1 MNLTAFIAGL
11 VDASARRRN
20 LVLALW
26 AAVAIVSLALLPRLR
41 LDALPD
47 LAEPQVVVATEWP
60 GKSAR
65 AVEEQVTYPVVSR
78 LQGLPGVRT
87 VRGQSMTGMS
97 FVYAIFR
104 DGVDRGAARG
114 RVLEQLS
121 ALHATLPPGVT
132 AGLGPD
138 ASGVGWIFQYA
149 LRPRSAAPDH
159 PPATL
164 DDLRA
169 YQDTVLRHALGA
181 VPGVAE
187 IATVGGHQRQFEIAP
202 DPERLRARQV
212 TLGEL
217 ARALRTASS
226 DIEAGPLELGGRDLQ
241 VTLRAPG
248 ASVAA
253 LEAISVR
260 TGDNPVRVRDVA
272 TVSLTGAPRRGV
284 ADLDGAGDVVGGIV
298 IMRDG
303 QNAPAVLQGVKQALR
318 DATATL
324 PAGAEIVT
332 TYDRSGLIDRAV
344 ATLGRALLEETA
356 AVVLLILA
364 FLLHLRSAALPALSL
379 PLAVLVTLGVL
390 SATGVPAT
398 IMSLGGI
405 AIALGATVDAEIVML
420 EACHR
425 RLEPR
430 RGEDRPRDAAQVRAA
445 LTEAGRSVTP
455 AIVCSLLIIAV
466 AFLPVFVLDGQ
477 AGRLFAPLA
486 QAKTTVMIVSALM
499 SVTLAPALRDLAM
512 RGRIRPET
520 RNPLTRLLVAAYRP
534 FVFVALRNPRWTL
547 AMGALALLS
556 AVPVAATLGEEFM
569 PDLDEGDL
577 LYMPTT
583 TLPVG
588 PDEAQQQLQ
597 ALDRALRAVPE
608 VATVF
613 GKAGRASTATDPAP
627 LTMIETTVQL
637 KPRALWRHR
646 SQPRWY
652 SGWAPAPLRAL
663 LRHLWTEDQPLTRTD
678 VVAALDAA
686 AAGPSWTGA
695 WTMPIRTRIDM
706 QSTGVRT
713 AAGLKI
719 YGRDL
724 QAIDRTGQ
732 ALAQRLR
739 TLPGTR
745 SAVYEPIVNGR
756 ALDIVPDLDA
766 LARNGVELADVQS
779 AVAAAGGGLM
789 VGQLTQ
795 DRTRPTVVLRL
806 PAAQRASL
814 TVLGALLIPAARRA
828 TAAVPPRD
836 PRPAPATGDAADTVH
851 EGNGA
856 PPSSPLRAG
865 VAAPTARTAFVHLR
879 EVAALR
885 EIAAPAM
892 VRDEDGRLCGY
903 VYVDVD
909 SAARDLAGYVEDG
922 VAALARW
929 QTTGAL
935 TLPSDT
941 TVRWT
946 GSYEAL
952 AATRARLII
961 VIPLVLLAIALL
973 LYALFRSVV
982 ETLIVLL
989 SIPFALI
996 GSLWA
1001 LAVLDYHLSAPVW
1014 IGLIAVVGLA
1024 AQTGVVMI
1032 IYMDQAFERRR
1043 AAGLIRDAGDV
1054 VAAVLEGTVQRVRPK
1069 LMTVAAMIF
1078 GLLPLLWATS
1088 SGADV
1093 IKRIAAPMVGGLVS
1107 SAFLTLELIPV
1118 VYTFWRQRQLRARP

>member
-1 MNLTAFIAGL
+1 
-11 VDASARRRN
+11 
-20 LVLALW
+20 
-26 AAVAIVSLALLPRLR
+26 
-41 LDALPD
+41 
-47 LAEPQVVVATEWP
+47 
-60 GKSAR
+60 
-65 AVEEQVTYPVVSR
+65 
-78 LQGLPGVRT
+78 
-87 VRGQSMTGMS
+87 
-97 FVYAIFR
+97 
-104 DGVDRGAARG
+104 
-114 RVLEQLS
+114 
-121 ALHATLPPGVT
+121 
-132 AGLGPD
+132 
-138 ASGVGWIFQYA
+138 
-149 LRPRSAAPDH
+149 
-159 PPATL
+159 
-164 DDLRA
+164 
-169 YQDTVLRHALGA
+169 
-181 VPGVAE
+181 
-187 IATVGGHQRQFEIAP
+187 
-202 DPERLRARQV
+202 
-212 TLGEL
+212 
-217 ARALRTASS
+217 
-226 DIEAGPLELGGRDLQ
+226 
-241 VTLRAPG
+241 
-248 ASVAA
+248 
-253 LEAISVR
+253 
-260 TGDNPVRVRDVA
+260 
-272 TVSLTGAPRRGV
+272 
-284 ADLDGAGDVVGGIV
+284 
-298 IMRDG
+298 
-303 QNAPAVLQGVKQALR
+303 
-318 DATATL
+318 
-324 PAGAEIVT
+324 
-332 TYDRSGLIDRAV
+332 
-344 ATLGRALLEETA
+344 
-356 AVVLLILA
+356 
-364 FLLHLRSAALPALSL
+364 
-379 PLAVLVTLGVL
+379 
-390 SATGVPAT
+390 
-398 IMSLGGI
+398 
-405 AIALGATVDAEIVML
+405 DAEIVML

-430 RGEDRPRDAAQVRAA
+430 PGEDRPRHAAQVRAA
-445 LTEAGRSVTP
+445 LAEAGRSVTP

-466 AFLPVFVLDGQ
+466 AFLPVFALDGQ

-499 SVTLAPALRDLAM
+499 SVTLAPALRDLAL
-512 RGRIRPET
+512 RGRIRPEIQ
-520 RNPLTRLLVAAYRP
+520 NPLTRLLVAAYRP

-547 AMGALALLS
+547 AMGALALIS
-556 AVPVAATLGEEFM
+556 AAPLTATLGEEFM

-583 TLPVG
+583 PLPVG
-588 PDEAQQQLQ
+588 PDEAQRQLQ

-652 SGWAPAPLRAL
+652 SGWAPPPLRAL
-663 LRHLWTEDQPLTRTD
+663 LRPLWPDDQPLTRAE

-686 AAGPSWTGA
+686 AAAPHWTGA

-719 YGRDL
+719 FGRDL

-732 ALAQRLR
+732 ALAERLR

-745 SAVYEPIVNGR
+745 SAVYEPIINGR
-756 ALDIVPDLDA
+756 ALDVVPDLDA

-814 TVLGALLIPAARRA
+814 TALGALLIPAAGRT
-828 TAAVPPRD
+828 TAAGPSRD
-836 PRPAPATGDAADTVH
+836 LRPPAPAAGDAAH
-851 EGNGA
+851 EENGTPA
-856 PPSSPLRAG
+856 ASSLRPG
-865 VAAPTARTAFVHLR
+865 VAAPTARTAYVHLR
-879 EVAALR
+879 EVAALH

-909 SAARDLAGYVEDG
+909 RATRDLAGYVEDG
-922 VAALARW
+922 MAALARW

-935 TLPSDT
+935 TLPPDT

-952 AATRARLII
+952 AATRARLFI
-961 VIPLVLLAIALL
+961 VIPLVLMVIALL
-973 LYALFRSVV
+973 LYALFRSVAQ
-982 ETLIVLL
+982 TLIVLL
-989 SIPFALI
+989 SIPFALV

-1001 LAVLDYHLSAPVW
+1001 LALLDYRLSAPVW

-1024 AQTGVVMI
+1024 AQTGIVMI

-1043 AAGLIRDAGDV
+1043 AAGLVRDAGDV

-1069 LMTVAAMIF
+1069 LMTVAAMTC

-1118 VYTFWRQRQLRARP
+1118 VYTFWRQRQLRRAPASGK